1 LQSGCI
7 CCCSEL
13 AMDCTLLLL
22 LLLVSQSGLL
32 ASAGV
37 YNLEDPYPPEDS
49 DSRVPLYFSLI
60 QSFSGQ
66 YISSY
71 SLPGLQ
77 LALDLINEDE
87 TLLPGYSLHFV
98 ITDTE
103 CNKIAAL
110 DSFHRQIFEG
120 PTKIGIIGSGCSVST
135 EPTASISHYYNLVQ
149 ISCIASSP
157 AFRDRKLFPRYFQL
171 LPTDASLAITYMGLI
186 EFYQWKRVAI
196 IVQMENLF
204 TVVCVGYM
212 DCPWLG

>member
-103 CNKIAAL
+103 VRL
-110 DSFHRQIFEG
+110 
-120 PTKIGIIGSGCSVST
+120 GSCS
-135 EPTASISHYYNLVQ
+135 Y
-149 ISCIASSP
+149 
-157 AFRDRKLFPRYFQL
+157 RYIL
-171 LPTDASLAITYMGLI
+171 LHH
-186 EFYQWKRVAI
+186 
-196 IVQMENLF
+196 
-204 TVVCVGYM
+204 
-212 DCPWLG
+212 LGK